1 MHINGSDRCTSTD
14 PPIRPP
20 IRPIPIRIDPDPR
33 NPIDALPPSI
43 ADAASHRAA
52 DLAHDRSLAVIRP
65 CQLRHHGDV
74 EQGPASTP
82 TL

>member
-1 MHINGSDRCTSTD
+1 MHIHRSARSTARSAS
-14 PPIRPP
+14 IRT
-20 IRPIPIRIDPDPR
+20 IPIRIDPDPR

-82 TL
+82 TP